1 MGMKKTLLLI
11 AIVFFVVACHDKEDA
26 CVTSVGPEEALM
38 VTDTITMKCVRS
50 DLQILMPVRLF
61 ITKNHLVLYQT
72 QVEKLFQIY
81 DLPLTGKCFSVG
93 MIGRG
98 PDEFISPDSRSMI
111 GNQSGICLA
120 DKDAYK
126 SVSIVD
132 STLKVESKEPLF
144 TDGAPLNGV
153 IKIGDKYLNLD
164 VNAMIPGQMPEGI
177 KQFQVIGT
185 EGVENR
191 ICDLPDWDE
200 NNSNIVRY
208 VSHVVAN
215 PENDLFAAFYCGY
228 RKIRYYSMSGNLIK
242 EVSADFPD
250 QSVHTGSLFY
260 ETYTSLVASKDR
272 IAVRCGNYARTGQDI
287 TPDSTEYQIWDWDGH
302 LIHRLIVPMR
312 LGAYTV
318 DFSTGIL
325 YATSSE
331 FEDEIFYSDISEYLK

>member
-1 MGMKKTLLLI
+1 MNMKKTLLLI
-11 AIVFFVVACHDKEDA
+11 ASVCVVVGCHNRKEG
-26 CVTSVGPEEALM
+26 CITSVGPEEALM
-38 VTDTITMKCVRS
+38 VTDTITVQCVRS
-50 DLQILMPVRLF
+50 NLPVLMPVRLF
-61 ITKNHLVLYQT
+61 TTKKHLVLYQT
-72 QVEKLFQIY
+72 QVERLFQIY
-81 DLPLTGKCFSVG
+81 DLPLTGKCFSAG

-98 PDEFISPDSRSMI
+98 PDEFISPDSRSMV
-111 GNQSGICLA
+111 GKQSGFCLA

-132 STLKVESKEPLF
+132 SALKVESKEPLF

-215 PENDLFAAFYCGY
+215 PDKKLFAAFYCGF
-228 RKIRYYSMSGNLIK
+228 RKIRYYSITGDLIK

-250 QSVHTGSLFY
+250 QSVHTESLFY
-260 ETYTSLVASKDR
+260 ETYTSPVASEDR

-287 TPDSTEYQIWDWDGH
+287 APDSTEYQIWDWDGH

-318 DFSTGIL
+318 DFSNGIL
-325 YATSSE
+325 YATSEDS
-331 FEDEIFYSDISEYLK
+331 EDEIFYSDISEYLK